1 MGASM
6 TRAGD
11 PFAGL
16 DELLIDGN
24 NLLHRVAGS
33 VEPRARHELL
43 ATLRARL
50 PPRLYAVL
58 VLDGPP
64 DRGAPPTQRISPTLE
79 VRHAGRTDADSA
91 IVALLESRPYP
102 ARARIAVVSD
112 DRALRDRVRRAGGAT
127 RRLAWLNEAWA
138 PRRPPAGRTPPTA
151 HPGANR
157 PGKAAP
163 EEEGEEAAQRE
174 PWRPGRGATTK
185 HGNPR
190 RRGRA
195 GRPSRL
201 DGRTL

>member
-6 TRAGD
+6 TRTGD

-50 PPRLYAVL
+50 PPRLHTVL

-64 DRGAPPTQRISPTLE
+64 DRGAPLAQRISPTLE

-127 RRLAWLNEAWA
+127 RRLAWLSEAWA
-138 PRRPPAGRTPPTA
+138 PR
-151 HPGANR
+151 PG
-157 PGKAAP
+157 GSAP
-163 EEEGEEAAQRE
+163 EEEGEEEAPRE

-195 GRPSRL
+195 GRTPRP